1 MHADEILE
9 DLRYRISIT
18 NPGQKTELLACLK
31 HQGPATVAF
40 HAAVEYLPNDNIYLQ
55 ERSRI
60 ILKHEPNGI
69 VEIYSNAPRYHEHIC
84 ALDDPLSE
92 QLALFYP
99 MAGKHRLGLL
109 FKQLLISSEDP
120 STNKRTILIPI
131 ELGFMPP
138 R

>member
-1 MHADEILE
+1 MHNDQILD
-9 DLRYRISIT
+9 DLRYRVSIA
-18 NPGQKTELLACLK
+18 NPREKTSMLACLK
-31 HQGPATVAF
+31 HQGPATAAF

-60 ILKHEPNGI
+60 ILKHEPNGA
-69 VEIYSNAPRYHEHIC
+69 VEIYSSAPRFHEHIC
-84 ALDDPLSE
+84 TFDDPLSE
-92 QLALFYP
+92 QLARFYP

-109 FKQLLISSEDP
+109 LDQLHISSEDP
-120 STNKRTILIPI
+120 NLNKRTILIPI